1 MQPFVASASRS
12 LPEIRRDPLNLRT
25 PANSPL
31 PAWQHRSEVIMSEI
45 NKAAANL
52 VLRELSD
59 IETRD
64 IFGGTWGKVVV
75 GPIQPVPPPPP

>member
-1 MQPFVASASRS
+1 
-12 LPEIRRDPLNLRT
+12 
-25 PANSPL
+25 
-31 PAWQHRSEVIMSEI
+31 VIMSEI

-75 GPIQPVPPPPP
+75 GPIQPVPPPPPTSQQ